1 MKKILSL
8 LVLMVA
14 FASCEEDIQFNNP
27 AVQGLKDNELWRAA
41 NFSAMIGGDGSL
53 TIIADNGFETLTLR
67 TASTDP
73 REYELGINEQ
83 NKASFV
89 LYLEDEGIEM
99 SYQTG
104 TGVGDGLI
112 VISGNPAETNL
123 GQGYISGTF
132 RFNAFNGSGNVLNF
146 ADGVFYKVPVM
157 PSN

>member
-27 AVQGLKDNELWRAA
+27 AVQGLKDKELWRAA

-73 REYELGINEQ
+73 GEYELGINEQ

-123 GQGYISGTF
+123 GQGFISGTF

>member
-41 NFSAMIGGDGSL
+41 NYSAMRGGDGSL

-67 TASTDP
+67 TISSDP
-73 REYELGINEQ
+73 GMYELGVNEQ

-89 LYLEDEGIEM
+89 LYLEDEGIEV

-104 TGVGDGLI
+104 TGVGDGMI
-112 VISGNPAETNL
+112 EISADPSETNL
-123 GQGYISGTF
+123 TQGYITGTF
-132 RFNAFNGSGNVLNF
+132 RFNVLDGNGNVLNF
-146 ADGVFYKVPVM
+146 RDGVFYKVPIV
-157 PSN
+157 PGS